1 MLIRFRRADGALA
14 GTKGAVCGQAQKR
27 TFVTR
32 HASVL
37 VAGACH
43 FHGVEMPIDRKM
55 PSARTTVEL
64 ASMVRA
70 GLCPNGCGLMH
81 DCEED
86 GQHCQKC
93 DFMCDERPDQPPAIT
108 Q

>member
-1 MLIRFRRADGALA
+1 M
-14 GTKGAVCGQAQKR
+14 T
-27 TFVTR
+27 
-32 HASVL
+32 
-37 VAGACH
+37 
-43 FHGVEMPIDRKM
+43 IDRKM

-64 ASMVRA
+64 DSMVRA